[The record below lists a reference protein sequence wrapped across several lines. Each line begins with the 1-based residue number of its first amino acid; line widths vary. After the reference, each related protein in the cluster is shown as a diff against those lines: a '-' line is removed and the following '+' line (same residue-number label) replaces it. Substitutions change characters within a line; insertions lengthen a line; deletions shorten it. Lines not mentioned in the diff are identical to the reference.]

1 MRRLVP
7 FAASILGLVLA
18 GAAVAETTPRL
29 DTRELSAEQC
39 TPAGSGA
46 RLVVDVTFVLD
57 NYADSGYA
65 DEWAIDTVHR
75 HLRIWR
81 HSDKTFCAQITDD
94 GSTFVTRAGPSPTGS
109 GSVQAGVTGT
119 FSGGYI
125 TSDIVGRFAASF
137 PKKGNLGS
145 FDAKCDPTFTCSG
158 HYPTWLSYFE
168 KPTADAF
175 SKWGWIY
182 DAGKYGVWVDSDDVS
197 VIRGGNINS

>member
-1 MRRLVP
+1 MRRLVLLV
-7 FAASILGLVLA
+7 ASTLGLAAA
-18 GAAVAETTPRL
+18 GAALAATTPRL
-29 DTRELSAEQC
+29 DTQELSADQC

-46 RLVVDVTFVLD
+46 RLVVDVTFVLQ

-81 HSDKTFCAQITDD
+81 HSDKTYCAQIADG

-109 GSVQAGVTGT
+109 GSVQSGVAGT
-119 FSGGYI
+119 FDGGYI
-125 TSDIVGRFAASF
+125 TSDIVGKFAPSF

-145 FDAKCDPTFTCSG
+145 FDAKCDPTFACSG
-158 HYPTWLSYFE
+158 RYPTWLSYF
-168 KPTADAF
+168 KHPTADTF

-182 DAGKYGVWVDSDDVS
+182 DAGKYGVWVDSDNVS
-197 VIRGGNINS
+197 VFHGGNINS